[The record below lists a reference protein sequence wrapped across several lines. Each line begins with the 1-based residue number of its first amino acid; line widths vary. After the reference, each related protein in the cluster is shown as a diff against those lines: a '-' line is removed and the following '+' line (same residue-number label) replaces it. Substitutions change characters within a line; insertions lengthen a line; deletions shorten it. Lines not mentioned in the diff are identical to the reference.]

1 MMEQRDALLA
11 RSDLPMVRDEI
22 LSLHRMFKEQAAK
35 DGGAMAFKTEYVNAW
50 CAFRDGPTV
59 STARVLLDNAP
70 QLLEYFEMCSPGHSF
85 YESTRFLKGQGAL
98 R

>member
-1 MMEQRDALLA
+1 MTEQRDAVLA

-22 LSLHRMFKEQAAK
+22 VNLHRMFKDQAAK
-35 DGGAMAFKTEYVNAW
+35 DGSTVAFKTEYVNAW
-50 CAFRDGPTV
+50 YAFRDGPTV

-70 QLLEYFEMCSPGHSF
+70 QLLEYFEMCCPGHDF
-85 YESTRFLKGQGAL
+85 YERTQFLRDRGVL